1 MPSPQ
6 VQFTIDSRTST
17 VDASA
22 AATGSDE
29 TQLRHEE
36 STVAMWLAWR
46 PVTFARAGEHGTID
60 GVSVLV
66 RAVTNVDGVLAATA
80 LFDMPPTAAGAAAF
94 VDAPGHHLLVAE
106 VDGVPA
112 GFGTAI
118 EMRHPDK
125 GLEVFLYELGVD
137 ERYRRQGVASALLA
151 ALDDLA
157 VRLGA
162 TGCWTATEPHNTA
175 ALATYAQ
182 HGATRE
188 DVTLLAWDLVVG
200 RVEPDRPSS

>member
-1 MPSPQ
+1 
-6 VQFTIDSRTST
+6 
-17 VDASA
+17 
-22 AATGSDE
+22 
-29 TQLRHEE
+29 
-36 STVAMWLAWR
+36 MWLAWG
-46 PVTFARAGEHGTID
+46 PVTFASRGEHGTID

-137 ERYRRQGVASALLA
+137 ERYRRQGVTSALLA

-175 ALATYAQ
+175 ALGPMPSMAQ
-182 HGATRE
+182 PGKMSRCSPGTSS
-188 DVTLLAWDLVVG
+188 LAGWNRIDLARDSG
-200 RVEPDRPSS
+200 RGSTSR